1 MKSKT
6 KASTNSGRGKSK
18 SKKTQPTHKFPAPK
32 SDPKKILKKAK
43 TTKTKTED
51 NTERKR
57 AEEELRESE
66 ELYRKL
72 IETSPDGITIV
83 GLDGLIS
90 YASPRVLEIYGQAH
104 EKRNHWP
111 LSPGVDCP
119 TRSGNCQNQYR

>member
-51 NTERKR
+51 STERKR
-57 AEEELRESE
+57 AEEMLRESE

-104 EKRNHWP
+104 EKSQP
-111 LSPGVDCP
+111 LATLPW
-119 TRSGNCQNQYR
+119 SGLPHKIGKLPK